1 MEHYEKE
8 GKNIVYLDESGF
20 EKETLRAYGYAIEAH
35 VVWIRLIGKL
45 RGEPMSLGLFFAG
58 FYWESVFLISMS
70 MPMFFMAG
78 LFNVYCPL
86 CRRIVWL

>member
-35 VVWIRLIGKL
+35 AVWMRLIGKP
-45 RGEPMSLGLFFAG
+45 RDEPMSLGLFFAG
-58 FYWESVFLISMS
+58 FYWASVFLISMS
-70 MPMFFMAG
+70 MRMFFMAR
-78 LFNVYCPL
+78 LFSAYCPP
-86 CRRIVWL
+86 CR